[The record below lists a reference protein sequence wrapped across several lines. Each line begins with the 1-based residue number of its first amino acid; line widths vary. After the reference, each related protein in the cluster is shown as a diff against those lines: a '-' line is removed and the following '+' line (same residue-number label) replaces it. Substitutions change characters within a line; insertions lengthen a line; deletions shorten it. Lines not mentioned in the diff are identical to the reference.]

1 MAETRKMTR
10 TPKTSKA
17 KPVDEYG
24 HLQPQAPEL
33 EEAVLGALMIEKD
46 AYSLVSEILRPESFY
61 ERRHQ
66 LIYSAIT
73 SLALRQQPVDILTVA
88 EQLRSTGELEDAG
101 GPFYI
106 TQLSGKVASSAH
118 IEYHARIIAQ
128 KFLARELI
136 TFTSNIQTKAF
147 DETQDVDD
155 LMQEAEGKLFE
166 ISQQNMKKDYTQIN
180 PVIQEA
186 YEMLQKAAARTD
198 GLSGLESG
206 FHALDKMTSG
216 WQNSDLV
223 IIAARPAMGKTAFVL
238 SMAKNMAVN
247 AKIPVALFSLEMSN
261 VQLVNRMI
269 VNVCEIPGEKIK
281 SGQLAP
287 YEWGQLDYKIKE
299 LYDAPMYV
307 DDTPS
312 LSVFELRTKARRLV
326 REHGVKIIII
336 DYLQLMNASG
346 MSFGSRQEEVS
357 TISRSLKGLAKELN
371 IPIIALSQLN
381 RGVDDVLMLGCLVG
395 AFMMFI
401 ARPITV
407 FACMMPFRK
416 FTTKARLYVS
426 WVGLRGAVPI
436 IFATYPLLAGTE
448 GARLLFNVVFL
459 VTILSL
465 LVQGTTVS
473 WMANLLGLGYA
484 EKSPAFGVDV
494 HEDIPSIFTE
504 VLVNESMLQGGT
516 TLKEINLPEH
526 TLVMMVYRD
535 GDYFVPQGN
544 TALKVGDKLLVIS
557 DRGEELE
564 STYKDMGVDEVLKL

>member
-1 MAETRKMTR
+1 MTR

-198 GLSGLESG
+198 GLSG

-326 REHGVKIIII
+326 REHGVPSVNECQRNVIR
-336 DYLQLMNASG
+336 QPSG
-346 MSFGSRQEEVS
+346 
-357 TISRSLKGLAKELN
+357 
-371 IPIIALSQLN
+371 
-381 RGVDDVLMLGCLVG
+381 RGQYH
-395 AFMMFI
+395 
-401 ARPITV
+401 
-407 FACMMPFRK
+407 
-416 FTTKARLYVS
+416 FT
-426 WVGLRGAVPI
+426 
-436 IFATYPLLAGTE
+436 FTE
-448 GARLLFNVVFL
+448 G
-459 VTILSL
+459 
-465 LVQGTTVS
+465 VS
-473 WMANLLGLGYA
+473 QRTEHPHHRTEPA
-484 EKSPAFGVDV
+484 EPWCGKS
-494 HEDIPSIFTE
+494 
-504 VLVNESMLQGGT
+504 
-516 TLKEINLPEH
+516 
-526 TLVMMVYRD
+526 
-535 GDYFVPQGN
+535 
-544 TALKVGDKLLVIS
+544 
-557 DRGEELE
+557 
-564 STYKDMGVDEVLKL
+564 

>member
-1 MAETRKMTR
+1 MFFVAQIYTKVFRKTGFTEKIVSLPHLNKRQMAEPRRNTRVA
-10 TPKTSKA
+10 KTA
-17 KPVDEYG
+17 KTKPMDEYG

-61 ERRHQ
+61 EHRHQ
-66 LIYSAIT
+66 LIYAAIT
-73 SLALRQQPVDILTVA
+73 DLAIQQKPIDILTVT
-88 EQLRSTGELEDAG
+88 EQLRSRGDLEEVG

-136 TFTSNIQTKAF
+136 SFTSSIQTKAF

-198 GLSGLESG
+198 GLSGLSSG
-206 FHALDKMTSG
+206 FHQLDKMTSG
-216 WQNSDLV
+216 WQNSDLI

-247 AKIPVALFSLEMSN
+247 NKVPVALFSLEMSN
-261 VQLVNRMI
+261 VQLVNRLI

-299 LYDAPMYV
+299 LYDAPLYV

-371 IPIIALSQLN
+371 IPIVALSQLN
-381 RGVDDVLMLGCLVG
+381 RGVENREGIDGKRPQLSDLRESGAIEQDADMVCFIHRPEYYKIYTDEKGNDLHGMAEIIIAKHRNGAVGDVLLRFRGEY
-395 AFMMFI
+395 
-401 ARPITV
+401 ARFQNPDDEMIV
-407 FACMMPFRK
+407 PMPGEEK
-416 FTTKARLYVS
+416 PAPV
-426 WVGLRGAVPI
+426 LRSKMNSGGGQDFVP
-436 IFATYPLLAGTE
+436 PLP
-448 GARLLFNVVFL
+448 
-459 VTILSL
+459 S
-465 LVQGTTVS
+465 
-473 WMANLLGLGYA
+473 
-484 EKSPAFGVDV
+484 
-494 HEDIPSIFTE
+494 DIPPMPDNPF
-504 VLVNESMLQGGT
+504 GA
-516 TLKEINLPEH
+516 P
-526 TLVMMVYRD
+526 
-535 GDYFVPQGN
+535 VPD
-544 TALKVGDKLLVIS
+544 VPF
-557 DRGEELE
+557 
-564 STYKDMGVDEVLKL
+564 

>member
-238 SMAKNMAVN
+238 SMAKNMAIN

-381 RGVDDVLMLGCLVG
+381 RGVESREGIDGKRPQLSDLRESGAIEQDADMVCFIHRPEYYKIYSDEKGNDLHGMAEIIIAKHRNGAVGDVLLRFRGEFARFQNPDDDVIVPMPGEAPGIIRSKMNGGGNNVPPPSPDAAPADNNPFG
-395 AFMMFI
+395 A
-401 ARPITV
+401 PIPEGPL
-407 FACMMPFRK
+407 PF
-416 FTTKARLYVS
+416 
-426 WVGLRGAVPI
+426 
-436 IFATYPLLAGTE
+436 
-448 GARLLFNVVFL
+448 
-459 VTILSL
+459 
-465 LVQGTTVS
+465 
-473 WMANLLGLGYA
+473 
-484 EKSPAFGVDV
+484 
-494 HEDIPSIFTE
+494 
-504 VLVNESMLQGGT
+504 
-516 TLKEINLPEH
+516 
-526 TLVMMVYRD
+526 
-535 GDYFVPQGN
+535 
-544 TALKVGDKLLVIS
+544 
-557 DRGEELE
+557 
-564 STYKDMGVDEVLKL
+564 